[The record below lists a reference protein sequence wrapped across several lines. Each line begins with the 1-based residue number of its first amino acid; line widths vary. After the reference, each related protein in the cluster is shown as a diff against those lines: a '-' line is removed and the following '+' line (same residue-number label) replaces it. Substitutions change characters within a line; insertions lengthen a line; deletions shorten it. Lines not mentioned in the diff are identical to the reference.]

1 MADIAAVERDPDA
14 ERDQRSAQEHEERAR
29 VVDAVSAGA
38 ERVLAETA
46 GWRDEPLIATWDTWS
61 VIGDM
66 GLPRTAAA
74 VLACTAWLDGAVVA
88 DARRRYPDV
97 RAIRTAIA
105 EIERIRDVAAT
116 KLNVAL
122 HRVIDEAQQLPGP
135 SQRREL
141 HRPER
146 LVAYIQRW
154 FASTRYLDGNLA
166 RARGLLD
173 RWSVAIDE
181 LDRLGL
187 ELYHRLAAEAVAAWP
202 AIARRVEA
210 ADGFDPS
217 DCATWRDRAVRLS
230 RVYNRARLDFD
241 GRYDFAMRLGDT
253 PIAGD
258 FAPPIAAALAEAA
271 RKTRRPV
278 DEHAEWNL
286 IAIVRGK
293 ASINQ
298 RVNRAVAVPGA
309 RDKVELAVWE
319 PTPCVQ
325 LEIIALHAGP
335 LAMGPTVR
343 V

>member
-1 MADIAAVERDPDA
+1 MGDFAVEVDPDL
-14 ERDQRSAQEHEERAR
+14 RSREHEDRGR
-29 VVDAVSAGA
+29 VVD
-38 ERVLAETA
+38 RVLAETDRIQSEIA
-46 GWRDEPLIATWDTWS
+46 GWRDEPMTATWDTWS
-61 VIGDM
+61 VLGDL

-74 VLACTAWLDGAVVA
+74 VRACSAWLAGAVA
-88 DARRRYPDV
+88 QDARRRYPDDRTV
-97 RAIRTAIA
+97 RTAIA
-105 EIERIRDVAAT
+105 EIERLRDVAAT

-146 LVAYIQRW
+146 LVAYITSW
-154 FASTRYLDGNLA
+154 FADTRYLDGNVT
-166 RARGLLD
+166 RARSLLD
-173 RWSVAIDE
+173 RWTDAIDE

-187 ELYHRLAAEAVAAWP
+187 ELYHRLAAEAVSAWP
-202 AIARRVEA
+202 AIGRSVEA
-210 ADGFDPS
+210 ADGFDPG
-217 DCATWRDRAVRLS
+217 DVAAWRDRAVRLT
-230 RVYNRARLDFD
+230 RVCNRARLDFD

-258 FAPPIAAALAEAA
+258 FTPPIAAAIAEAT
-271 RKTRRPV
+271 RKTRRPI
-278 DEHAEWNL
+278 DEHAEWSL
-286 IAIVRGK
+286 VAVVRGPG
-293 ASINQ
+293 SINQ
-298 RVNRAVAVPGA
+298 RVNRAVPVPGA

-335 LAMGPTVR
+335 VAMGPTVR